1 MDAGPA
7 LPAEI
12 ASRFRSELVLK
23 RDVFSTIERGHFR
36 TDAGEVPAVLRR
48 IDVTPWW
55 SFPLAR
61 RLFDREARALAVA
74 GRLGIA
80 PPLLFA
86 GRRSLVRGWIDGL
99 PLHVARPTGDLAYF
113 RSAKHALRRLHQERI
128 THNDLAK
135 EQNWLRAP
143 DGRAALTD
151 FQLALRFRRRS
162 FLFRLLA
169 YEDLRHLLKHKR
181 RYAPASLTAAERRV
195 LARKSW
201 PTRIWMATGKRVYYW
216 ITRGVLNFA
225 DREGSGL
232 RLVDDAPALTSW
244 LKRHPAVRD
253 AAIVAF
259 PDRRT
264 GAGLY
269 AFVESDEPDASL
281 LRDLSATT
289 VPARMPERMQVV
301 RRLPRD
307 PRGALRIDIL
317 QLIAMN
323 QIDLIEPLIATEAEK
338 EIVALIV
345 ADRRNL
351 RDRYAL

>member
-1 MDAGPA
+1 
-7 LPAEI
+7 
-12 ASRFRSELVLK
+12 
-23 RDVFSTIERGHFR
+23 
-36 TDAGEVPAVLRR
+36 
-48 IDVTPWW
+48 
-55 SFPLAR
+55 
-61 RLFDREARALAVA
+61 
-74 GRLGIA
+74 
-80 PPLLFA
+80 
-86 GRRSLVRGWIDGL
+86 
-99 PLHVARPTGDLAYF
+99 
-113 RSAKHALRRLHQERI
+113 LRRLHQERI

-151 FQLALRFRRRS
+151 FQLASRFRRRS

-232 RLVDDAPALTSW
+232 RLLDDAPALTSW
-244 LKRHPAVRD
+244 LKGHPAVRD

-281 LRDLSATT
+281 LRELAATP
-289 VPARMPERMQVV
+289 VPAPMPERLQVV
-301 RRLPRD
+301 RQLPRD
-307 PRGALRIDIL
+307 PRGALRTDIL

-323 QIDLIEPLIATEAEK
+323 QVDLIPPLLATAAEK
-338 EIVALIV
+338 DVVAPIV